1 MKFRQEKEMRKREIN
16 FWGDSKIKMSLKLKN
31 VFLHIHKNTLKIGA
45 KARKLKFSQLNSW
58 KDLCQEA

>member
-1 MKFRQEKEMRKREIN
+1 MKFKQEKEMRKREIN

-45 KARKLKFSQLNSW
+45 KARKLKFSQLNS
-58 KDLCQEA
+58 